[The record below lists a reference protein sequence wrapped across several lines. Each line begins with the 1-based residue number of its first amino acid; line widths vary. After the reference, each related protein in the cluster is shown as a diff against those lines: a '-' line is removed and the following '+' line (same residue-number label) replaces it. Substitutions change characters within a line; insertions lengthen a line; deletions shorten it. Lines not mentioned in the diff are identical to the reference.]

1 MAARRRIPCNI
12 ILRDANEEPPKLI
25 SASPDFV
32 VNLNN
37 KGIRLSF
44 LRDPNRETFS
54 WYSADLAM
62 TESSL
67 HHITIELPPSRF
79 SLTHRELTSDETTAL
94 SNHLP
99 EDTSRYKIIDIDCRS
114 STTVT
119 GFGLPF
125 HGANGTVDSWVNG
138 HSPIQDV
145 ISLPD
150 ILHKQTF
157 TLLLEATSTEIV
169 RVVSSIN
176 AQSIPLDYGYGEE

>member
-1 MAARRRIPCNI
+1 MAARRQIPCNI
-12 ILRDANEEPPKLI
+12 VIRDANEEPPKLI

-54 WYSADLAM
+54 WYSADLSM

-79 SLTHRELTSDETTAL
+79 SLTYRELTSDETTAL
-94 SNHLP
+94 SSHLP
-99 EDTSRYKIIDIDCRS
+99 EDSTRYKIIDIDCSS
-114 STTVT
+114 STTIT

-125 HGANGTVDSWVNG
+125 HGANETVDSWVNK

-150 ILHKQTF
+150 ILYRQTF
-157 TLLLEATSTEIV
+157 TLLAEATSTEIN

>member
-1 MAARRRIPCNI
+1 MAARRQIPCNI
-12 ILRDANEEPPKLI
+12 VIRDANEESLKLI
-25 SASPDFV
+25 SAAPDFV

-54 WYSADLAM
+54 WCSADLAM

-67 HHITIELPPSRF
+67 HHITIELPRSRF
-79 SLTHRELTSDETTAL
+79 SLTYRALTSDETTAL
-94 SNHLP
+94 SDHLP
-99 EDTSRYKIIDIDCRS
+99 EDSSKYKIVDIDCRS

-125 HGANGTVDSWVNG
+125 HGANETVDSWVND
-138 HSPIQDV
+138 HSPIQGV

-157 TLLLEATSTEIV
+157 TLLVEASSTEITCV
-169 RVVSSIN
+169 ISSIN
-176 AQSIPLDYGYGEE
+176 AQCIPLDYGYGEE